1 MTETTAKPA
10 GPLQRLLAGL
20 LGLLRSHLGIFS
32 IELEEVR
39 DRLFK
44 TLVLVVVG
52 AGSILLFLFTLALGL
67 VLMVDP
73 DQRWYAVL
81 SLLGLFLIL
90 AGVCLGFAWYGMKHG
105 PEPFATTLDE
115 LRRDKDRLLP

>member
-32 IELEEVR
+32 IELEEAR
-39 DRLFK
+39 DRLIK
-44 TLVLVVVG
+44 TLVLVIVG
-52 AGSILLFLFTLALGL
+52 AGSILLFLLTLTLGL

-73 DQRWYAVL
+73 AQRLVAVL
-81 SLLGLFLIL
+81 GLLALFLLLAVACL
-90 AGVCLGFAWYGMKHG
+90 AGAWYGMKHG